1 MFNIPINKRF
11 YILEKRGEIAMRNLL
26 KTFKIFMVALIIIA
40 GVASNTTVAFAKLDD
55 TEVSK
60 VKEIVNKYGPYGTE
74 NVNSSNFAGSLGSYF
89 NQDGIGENSIT
100 IKEETY
106 TYTDGNYDNII
117 AEGKALDAKAKLIE
131 KDAEN
136 IKDFKDATGNLQIK
150 ADVGTASGAL
160 IGFSGVINTFLGL
173 IVVVTSMGILLQTG
187 LDICY
192 IVFPE
197 VQNKC
202 EESRQSGGA
211 FAGKTTSGGE
221 TKMKW
226 VSDEALYSI
235 KTANTLESGK
245 NPLLIYAKK
254 RVAMIIILA
263 VVNFLFL
270 TGRMTILTD
279 IALSLADGILDILQ
293 SI

>member
-40 GVASNTTVAFAKLDD
+40 GVASNTTVAFAATKCDD
-55 TEVSK
+55 STINA
-60 VKEIVNKYGPYGTE
+60 IVEKYGPNGTE
-74 NVNSSNFAGSLGSYF
+74 NTGNKNFSGSLASYFSTTATERDYYVQVEETKYYFSNSSKNA
-89 NQDGIGENSIT
+89 
-100 IKEETY
+100 
-106 TYTDGNYDNII
+106 II
-117 AEGKALDAKAKLIE
+117 EEGKNLDNKAALIK

-160 IGFSGVINTFLGL
+160 IGFSGVINTFLGI